1 MLLLMVFGII
11 EFGRAYFVQATISQA
26 AREGVRTLV
35 VGGTATEARTAVRSA
50 ANGIVLT
57 DAQIA
62 VAPSSCATA
71 AVGAAAAVTITYP
84 VSYLTGF
91 FGDGTV
97 LTGRG
102 VMRCES

>member
-26 AREGVRTLV
+26 AREGVRTLA
-35 VGGTATEARTAVRSA
+35 VGGTVTETRTAVRSA
-50 ANGIVLT
+50 ATGTVLT
-57 DAQIA
+57 DAQIT

-71 AVGAAAAVTITYP
+71 AAGTSAAVTITYP
-84 VSYLTGF
+84 ISYLTGF
-91 FGDGTV
+91 FGNGTV

-102 VMRCES
+102 VMRCEP